1 MKKSLLFFLAIVSFL
16 VWTCGPSEKTKKL
29 VENAKKIFG
38 TIPEKMPGSES
49 DTPALVELGKK
60 LYMDTILS
68 GNDTQSCNSCH
79 NILDKKG
86 GVDNQPTSKGIA
98 GKNGDRNSP
107 TVLNAGFHIAQFW
120 DGRAKDLVEQ
130 AKGPILN
137 PVEMAMPSEKAVE
150 DKLAKTEY
158 AKLFQEAFPNEKKAL
173 TYENIAKAIA
183 AFERTLRTTDRFDDF
198 QNGDYKALTPAEI
211 EGLDKFISVGCVSC
225 HNGPLLGGN
234 SYRKM
239 GERNPYENTEDLGRY
254 NLTKQETDKY
264 VFKVPSLRNVALT
277 APYFHDGKAA
287 TLEEAV
293 KKMAYLQLNIN
304 LEDKEIASIV
314 TFLKAL
320 TDKQRDK

>member
-1 MKKSLLFFLAIVSFL
+1 MKKSLLFFLTIVSFF

-29 VENAKKIFG
+29 AENAKKIFG

-137 PVEMAMPSEKAVE
+137 PVEMAMSSEKAVE

-158 AKLFQEAFPNEKKAL
+158 AKLFQEAFTNEKKAL

-254 NLTKQETDKY
+254 NVTKQETDKY